1 MEPMSLPDQ
10 TRGRGRTGGRQ
21 AGTRTLPVAALWT
34 GAVVCAATVFAVYAF
49 FVRTVL
55 GQQLDEAPLTSAQRL
70 HTAEAPAAVWLQT
83 LPWFLIAGVLI
94 GLAVLIALVRR
105 RWAVLIAVGVTVAGA
120 TLSTQFLKYAVF
132 SRPDLGVDTLTLN
145 SLPSGHTTAGGAAAV
160 ALLLAVPRQWRP
172 VFGIAGAAFTTLVAG
187 STLVSY
193 WHRPADVVAA
203 LGVVG
208 AWALAA
214 AALTDPRSD
223 PRARRRTGRGA
234 GRAAIDRAVADQ
246 ARVAGLGLLGV
257 ATVAL
262 CVAALLYTGVIP
274 ASLAGTGG
282 NLWAGLLLEASAA
295 SAVFAGLTLAFGRRS
310 VLS

>member
-1 MEPMSLPDQ
+1 MSLPDQ
-10 TRGRGRTGGRQ
+10 TRSRGRTGGGRQ
-21 AGTRTLPVAALWT
+21 PGARTLPVAALWT
-34 GAVVCAATVFAVYAF
+34 GAVVCATAVFAVYAF

-160 ALLLAVPRQWRP
+160 ALLLAVPRRWRP
-172 VFGIAGAAFTTLVAG
+172 VFGVAGAAFTTLVAG

-223 PRARRRTGRGA
+223 PRPRRRSRGA
-234 GRAAIDRAVADQ
+234 GWAAMDRAVVDQ
-246 ARVAGLGLLGV
+246 ARVAGLTLLGV
-257 ATVAL
+257 ATVAV

-310 VLS
+310 VLP